1 MREESPGLRLSESRL
16 SVVGV
21 GTEEKEVQGSLS
33 LYIRCNCLIERENR
47 ERIKRDVELPIDSR
61 YHMSSS
67 GLTES

>member
-47 ERIKRDVELPIDSR
+47 ERE
-61 YHMSSS
+61 
-67 GLTES
+67 